1 MQIPEEFLDVCLYL
15 HQDSFDVYGTEP
27 EDIAAGA
34 IKQMSNAQKQTLAA
48 FLDELWTGDY
58 SEDQL
63 QEIYRRGDPE
73 ISFSPMRVFSASFA
87 MRSIAARKLAS

>member
-1 MQIPEEFLDVCLYL
+1 MQIPDEFFDFCLYL
-15 HQDSFDVYGTEP
+15 HQDSFYVYGIEA

-34 IKQMSNAQKQTLAA
+34 IKHMSKAQKQKLAA
-48 FLDELWTGDY
+48 FLDELLIGNY

-73 ISFSPMRVFSASFA
+73 ISFSPLRYFFGLVRDALN
-87 MRSIAARKLAS
+87 RGL